1 MKVFGKD
8 ILGDLPKRKH
18 NSGVVFKDKK
28 FDRREERQQTSA
40 LLGLTISS
48 LKMHRSVEFLFH
60 F

>member
-1 MKVFGKD
+1 MFGKD
-8 ILGDLPKRKH
+8 VLGDLPKRKH

-28 FDRREERQQTSA
+28 FDRREERQQKSA

-48 LKMHRSVEFLFH
+48 LKMHGLIEFLFH